1 MTIGD
6 SPIAKS
12 KRLQTAEWLQ
22 KKRECNWALV
32 KTRINI
38 GKVFEKWFIMDAE
51 TAIFLLD
58 RSIRREQIITHKV
71 KFLLLFVTSELGSLS
86 WDDLENDLPDELIPN
101 GDLGMMSMSSNG
113 GATGGHGPMVP
124 DTAAKHKQLSELL
137 RPGSS
142 AGMNSAGPQTG
153 GIGPQLGGLG
163 KSPLGQGSP
172 SHPSQ
177 TQKPGGTPG
186 TQGNN
191 AGSAGMGLGTG
202 FNQAMLNSGMMAQNA
217 AGQPGQVI
225 NGTLGSVGRGRGAPG
240 MQYQGGVMQVAPSV
254 GAGGAGGPAAPG
266 GAGSVLA
273 ETLTQGAQ
281 QMGINTQQAG
291 NINKV
296 RWPVSFAVVSL
307 ILSHEKI

>member
-1 MTIGD
+1 M
-6 SPIAKS
+6 
-12 KRLQTAEWLQ
+12 
-22 KKRECNWALV
+22 
-32 KTRINI
+32 
-38 GKVFEKWFIMDAE
+38 
-51 TAIFLLD
+51 
-58 RSIRREQIITHKV
+58 
-71 KFLLLFVTSELGSLS
+71 GSLS

-101 GDLGMMSMSSNG
+101 GDLGLMSMSSNG
-113 GATGGHGPMVP
+113 GATGTGGHSPMVP
-124 DTAAKHKQLSELL
+124 DAAAKHKQLSELL

-142 AGMNSAGPQTG
+142 AGMNSASPQPG
-153 GIGPQLGGLG
+153 GIGSQLGGLG

-191 AGSAGMGLGTG
+191 AGSAGMGLGMG
-202 FNQAMLNSGMMAQNA
+202 FNQAMLNSGMMGQNA
-217 AGQPGQVI
+217 AGQTGQVI

-240 MQYQGGVMQVAPSV
+240 RQYQGAGMQVASSV
-254 GAGGAGGPAAPG
+254 GAGGAAGAAAQG

-296 RWPVSFAVVSL
+296 RWLVSFAVV
-307 ILSHEKI
+307 